1 MIRLTTMPTMTCVIK
16 SGARAPAGVLAEGDT
31 HYWKFC
37 TSCSPIRLAYL
48 SIVQWCHSRF
58 TKKVDNAP
66 ICLSRPPFVP
76 FFSWCFGPIKAQMK
90 EILFQTVSGYFK
102 IKKTNF
108 MAWLTCIKAKM
119 FRKGLLT
126 WGVVILGCISF
137 SGLKNILLPSGH
149 GRICFIS
156 SGDNW

>member
-37 TSCSPIRLAYL
+37 TSCLPIRLAYL

-90 EILFQTVSGYFK
+90 EILFQTVSEYF
-102 IKKTNF
+102 KKTNF
-108 MAWLTCIKAKM
+108 MAWLTCISKSQISGKAY
-119 FRKGLLT
+119 
-126 WGVVILGCISF
+126 LGCCHPW
-137 SGLKNILLPSGH
+137 LYLLFRTEEHSITIRP
-149 GRICFIS
+149 R
-156 SGDNW
+156 